1 MRADQHP
8 IRDAGPLA
16 GGTRR
21 ALKAKKP
28 QLV

>member
-8 IRDAGPLA
+8 IRDSGLVA

-28 QLV
+28 KLV